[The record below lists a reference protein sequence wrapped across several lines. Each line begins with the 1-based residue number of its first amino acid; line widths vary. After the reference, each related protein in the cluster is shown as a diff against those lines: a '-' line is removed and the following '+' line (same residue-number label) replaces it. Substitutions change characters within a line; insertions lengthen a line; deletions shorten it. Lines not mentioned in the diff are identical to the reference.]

1 MGVFFNSRSF
11 VLQYRRDRG
20 VYEHLD
26 RKLRR
31 DDEVN
36 NIGHPIGWPGK
47 EESMARSY
55 IRSRRGRKG
64 GILVREAAVARG
76 VPTNSL
82 YSVPVVG
89 SQATAGNAVTMTYTA
104 QGTIYTLNIGGK
116 SVVVKNSSGVQ
127 NAVIRAS
134 SMTVASKSP
143 FLLKVLNSSGGYT
156 TYEIQG
162 QKPTKITF
170 SRETSIL
177 GNPALFKAFYATGT
191 TFAPLVVTDDQEDAV
206 DIKVNLVIDSAFDN

>member
-1 MGVFFNSRSF
+1 
-11 VLQYRRDRG
+11 
-20 VYEHLD
+20 
-26 RKLRR
+26 
-31 DDEVN
+31 
-36 NIGHPIGWPGK
+36 
-47 EESMARSY
+47 MARSY

-89 SQATAGNAVTMTYTA
+89 SQDTAGNAVTLTYVA
-104 QGTIYTLNIGGK
+104 QNQVYSLVIGGK
-116 SVVVKNSSGVQ
+116 SIVLKNNTGIQ
-127 NAVIRAS
+127 NGVIRAS

-170 SRETSIL
+170 SRENSIL
-177 GNPALFKAFYATGT
+177 GNAALFKAFYATGT
-191 TFAPLVVTDDQEDAV
+191 TFAPLVVTADQEDAV
-206 DIKVNLVIDSAFDN
+206 DIKMNLVVDSAYDN